1 MESPGAIWPP
11 RCPDAV
17 FSEAS
22 VAALCPAP
30 NTPKRIK
37 SEKMHDRPSPPS
49 VDKASRK
56 VRMRGIK
63 AEPSAEPEEDDPE
76 EEDMLDQLALQHM
89 VQDAAKTVGRRL
101 PARTLSKADKRKAR
115 EAQDRSRG
123 LAMCQQGQLA
133 YNSKFQ
139 AAHAKHKVPN
149 SAGHWQE
156 FCLALGRDSILK
168 CPACRAL
175 RNGLTEG
182 LIESAQQRHRQQ
194 QQQPVQDQPEGSQPV
209 EQEHRPVQDQPAEDP
224 VPLVSSG
231 RGRPPSGAQKPTLAR
246 WVEQE
251 RPGVYLP
258 LAGGQRWY
266 CTKCEREVNAY
277 ALCMSA
283 KRHLLKHEQTYAK
296 NHRTIDKPATSCVG
310 VGLGTGVVPSLD
322 QVAESVL
329 QWVEHGCLR
338 TKIAKDPAATC
349 QWAWQDDILFLRHT
363 ECSGRGSMEEPCSVC
378 RELAKRSDL
387 RILICTWASKL
398 SLMDYAKVL
407 ACGTDLD
414 IAQKRD
420 ELVDRDFCSIDAIR
434 KDFEGLLSE
443 LPVSQLHQIRQRF
456 ECIRRQIRTERLH
469 SWITVNL
476 KTLPMPDEVGKEERH
491 VYQHL
496 CNGFAKSL
504 AEGRMAKED
513 MQLAAKV
520 ASGQLSGK
528 VAVRYLLQSFLEMQ
542 SKLDRGLVR
551 VRKTASN
558 ETAQELVWMLGCGT
572 GVAELLDKFGVKL
585 PSEPM
590 LRYDSEL
597 IPKPLLAFCNK
608 AQLSDNIR
616 VATSLLRCKG
626 TRSAFIALDESYWRP
641 TWEQVVGLVH
651 TDEQQVAV
659 LGGGYHPDPD
669 KNFSLVLGNN
679 LRGLPSAKL
688 ARMSV
693 HAVMART
700 DDRRHTWD
708 VCMVPLLPAAEQGD
722 FSKAEF
728 FVEILGHCMQAY
740 VDTNN
745 LPCMGYALDA
755 GTSNNV
761 ARRLALGLQSLE
773 PFEDLPFWKHC
784 CHKNAG
790 LGRYMPI
797 SVLHHKPSSTVI
809 LASVDNLHLLKRLG
823 AHHVSGTRSIQY
835 GAAVCDLSLAL
846 GAGLPPKAYT
856 MHDAMSDK
864 EEAQRTNPACLRSAW
879 CSFGHHGYTLV
890 SSLVALAGEAGDLL
904 TSKERLGA
912 AATCYFFLLMNHMVV
927 KQQHAENA
935 EKYSLP
941 RTTLRNTLH
950 GLLLSILGCMHPG
963 EVGRDSFSARCF
975 QEAVAEHHFG
985 RAKSPYR
992 GTPSFG
998 QGLWGVH
1005 RCHVE
1010 QLRAKWT
1017 APETG
1022 CSPVPST
1029 EVTKVL
1035 DDSMEDAAWTLAF
1048 MSLGRTASVILAD
1061 FRAWWPGYGKALV
1074 TQGLEEIDDDD
1085 DGVDAEGM
1093 IFEEE
1098 AGEQPADDEDLRLVE
1113 SLEDHVLNKQQ
1124 IAQLLDTPPVPEEA
1138 AAAASAVV
1146 MPSQQA
1152 ETTEQTEEAETA
1164 SKHLK
1169 AALVLATDASGA
1181 TSTRPRT
1188 WHDLLQRMR
1197 TLKDFDLSKPGSEL
1211 LGACLQ
1217 RQLLM
1222 TPRIRALAASTHHA
1236 RGILST
1242 AMLSGKEAVCD
1253 SDYHKLVHELALARS
1268 AGFSDGKRMSRA
1280 NGWKTVQEKC
1290 QAVAMNAAASPWF
1303 VHTVTHVRP
1312 LTDVEKPQIVLYS
1325 YRQGPEVH
1333 LGVVTTVFRG
1343 AVMKSSSSSRR
1354 LRTTKP
1360 STQPLTV
1367 SSCAVA
1373 RVWRCGPTGTT
1384 GRQFAVHAAS
1394 VIDLLDPIGTVI
1406 GQIVP
1411 ATICFTGPEE
1421 CAIMVLRFNQD
1432 QMESIQ
1438 KVVDSEEAYQEA
1450 AAAAPH
1456 SVPEPEADTVL
1467 NHRSFAHTMQ
1477 GTTNLVTFMEKL
1489 PGLWSARG
1497 FQILNDKGGFDLG
1510 DGQVVLWTEL
1520 VQQTPDFFECTC
1532 SHVKKDDYGKLIVRK
1547 LCDAHPDQG
1556 SKGLKTLRDWMREV
1570 RKLAQPVLGAQLH
1583 MP

>member
-1 MESPGAIWPP
+1 
-11 RCPDAV
+11 
-17 FSEAS
+17 
-22 VAALCPAP
+22 
-30 NTPKRIK
+30 
-37 SEKMHDRPSPPS
+37 
-49 VDKASRK
+49 
-56 VRMRGIK
+56 
-63 AEPSAEPEEDDPE
+63 
-76 EEDMLDQLALQHM
+76 
-89 VQDAAKTVGRRL
+89 
-101 PARTLSKADKRKAR
+101 
-115 EAQDRSRG
+115 
-123 LAMCQQGQLA
+123 
-133 YNSKFQ
+133 
-139 AAHAKHKVPN
+139 
-149 SAGHWQE
+149 
-156 FCLALGRDSILK
+156 
-168 CPACRAL
+168 
-175 RNGLTEG
+175 
-182 LIESAQQRHRQQ
+182 
-194 QQQPVQDQPEGSQPV
+194 
-209 EQEHRPVQDQPAEDP
+209 
-224 VPLVSSG
+224 
-231 RGRPPSGAQKPTLAR
+231 
-246 WVEQE
+246 
-251 RPGVYLP
+251 
-258 LAGGQRWY
+258 
-266 CTKCEREVNAY
+266 
-277 ALCMSA
+277 
-283 KRHLLKHEQTYAK
+283 
-296 NHRTIDKPATSCVG
+296 
-310 VGLGTGVVPSLD
+310 
-322 QVAESVL
+322 
-329 QWVEHGCLR
+329 
-338 TKIAKDPAATC
+338 
-349 QWAWQDDILFLRHT
+349 
-363 ECSGRGSMEEPCSVC
+363 
-378 RELAKRSDL
+378 
-387 RILICTWASKL
+387 
-398 SLMDYAKVL
+398 
-407 ACGTDLD
+407 
-414 IAQKRD
+414 
-420 ELVDRDFCSIDAIR
+420 
-434 KDFEGLLSE
+434 
-443 LPVSQLHQIRQRF
+443 
-456 ECIRRQIRTERLH
+456 
-469 SWITVNL
+469 
-476 KTLPMPDEVGKEERH
+476 
-491 VYQHL
+491 
-496 CNGFAKSL
+496 
-504 AEGRMAKED
+504 
-513 MQLAAKV
+513 
-520 ASGQLSGK
+520 
-528 VAVRYLLQSFLEMQ
+528 
-542 SKLDRGLVR
+542 
-551 VRKTASN
+551 
-558 ETAQELVWMLGCGT
+558 
-572 GVAELLDKFGVKL
+572 
-585 PSEPM
+585 M

-1556 SKGLKTLRDWMREV
+1556 STCECSYSYSFALLSALFCDVVGLHRSQLAVAKRHSPGNLALDWIVGRPVSVMQFDGWETIMKCADRTDWGLNGLGGLWAFEPSLDSPEEELLEPLPDPLPQLQPLTSMMLIETWKCKARDEDRPNVDDMKVVSLGSSGLVKASLLAMGIESPELPFDWLQISDSGVLHFIRHGWEAPTREGLGAGGQRPSEMHGFFDYMTRRSVPGTPLVMCRSFVHSFWHDDPAKPEV
-1570 RKLAQPVLGAQLH
+1570 RENFNRLFTQFDELAQEERSLKLFVRAVATSCELGRARDLMEAVTAKFGKQAALLLICDFQSKVQGPH
-1583 MP
+1583 MVDTYDDLLIYFLEGSAHKEAIPYKKPILAALDWIAGMELQVDVASDFKALEALAEPTLWGLRGLGGFNAFEMLPPDNDGDWQPGPEEKWLVDAKIEADNDNKAAERRACLARVEAKTSTGDLSVAIKAHDLRRCSSMSAPG